1 MPTAR
6 GTSAGTIILTYRPR
20 ASAARPHLLPM
31 NTIARVALD
40 HARARRTS
48 GSAFDPWREI
58 ADRSA
63 EWVGSQSIVLRDA
76 IVLVPFPEMLAPAR
90 LAFAQCGVWMP
101 RIETTQTLAASLGP
115 PTGPGSDGGFET
127 ALDALVAMQ
136 LLARE
141 TWGADWSRRDPRG
154 FEHGARRIVAAA
166 IELGRAVAAVAPDD
180 RAAWWETARSA
191 LRAGGGPGGKERV
204 LAQIALEWAAAAPAP
219 ATDRLFALHPSAWIA
234 IEAGGADPLTD
245 RLMTL
250 SLAPALVI
258 VTDVA
263 LDDPFAALAA
273 ALVEPPAFALCDGVE
288 DEAGAAAA
296 QILDHLGRAERPV
309 ALIAQDRVLVRRIR
323 ALLERAGVRVG
334 DETGWKL
341 STTRAGAAVMAL
353 LVAARHTASTD
364 AYLDWLKSLPI
375 GATTHGSALAALE
388 AACRRSGAAR
398 RDEIAALELD
408 AGASQLHA
416 DALAILEA
424 LETPSRRSLPEWLD
438 AVAAALDRSA
448 ALTRLRDDAAGR
460 QALAALAIDPPLD
473 IDRRRVLAGEI
484 EAITLAEFTRWV
496 DDIFERVA
504 FRPAPDGDSTL
515 GGASISLD
523 VVITPL
529 ARAMLRPFAA
539 VVFPG
544 ADDHTLGR
552 ADSADSIL
560 PHALEESSGLAG
572 RSTRA
577 KTELLGF
584 AHVLRLP
591 QVTLLRSRGDASEPV
606 AESPLVERLRLALAE
621 GGRAL
626 RPWHDPRVER
636 RISVEPIR
644 ATAPS
649 VPAGLLPER
658 LSASAYEAL
667 RACPYRFFARSVLRL
682 GEADE
687 LDDEVEKRDYG
698 NWLHKVLHAFHLER
712 EELSQRSDIASDT
725 ARLFDIGAAQLAEAG
740 FDPASFLPF
749 DASFAA
755 FAPRYVD
762 WLHERERQGWS
773 WSAGETEVVFAP
785 AELEGVELF
794 GRIDR
799 IDRHD
804 PGEGAVLEL
813 IDYKT
818 GSAAKLKSGMVERFE
833 DTQLAFYAALVGSGT
848 DRPLRASYLALDGS
862 HGLEPIDHLEVRAS
876 AEALVAGA
884 ARDLRRLRAG
894 TGLPALGA
902 GSACDYCEARGLCR
916 RDHWTAD
923 EATAAV
929 EDEPDR

>member
-1 MPTAR
+1 
-6 GTSAGTIILTYRPR
+6 
-20 ASAARPHLLPM
+20 M

-40 HARARRTS
+40 HAQAP
-48 GSAFDPWREI
+48 GSPPASFDPWREI
-58 ADRSA
+58 ASRSA
-63 EWVGSQSIVLRDA
+63 EWVAVQSIVLRDA
-76 IVLVPFPEMLAPAR
+76 IVVVPFLEMLAPAR
-90 LAFAQCGVWMP
+90 RAFARLGVWMP
-101 RIETTQTLAASLGP
+101 RIETTQTLAAGLGP
-115 PTGPGSDGGFET
+115 PTGPGNDGGFDA
-127 ALDALVAMQ
+127 ALDTLVAMQ

-141 TWGADWSRRDPRG
+141 SWGADWSRRDPRG

-166 IELGRAVAAVAPDD
+166 HELGRAVAAVAPDD
-180 RAAWWETARSA
+180 RSAWWDTARSG
-191 LRAGGGPGGKERV
+191 LRSGGGPGGKERV
-204 LAQIALEWAAAAPAP
+204 LTQIALEWAAAAPVP

-234 IEAGGADPLTD
+234 VEAGGGDPLVG
-245 RLMTL
+245 RLM
-250 SLAPALVI
+250 SASVAPALVI
-258 VTDVA
+258 ATDVS
-263 LDDPFAALAA
+263 LDDPFAALADA
-273 ALVEPPAFALCDGVE
+273 AGDAPAFALCDGFE
-288 DEAGAAAA
+288 DQACAAAA
-296 QILDHLGRAERPV
+296 QVLDHLGRAERPV
-309 ALIAQDRVLVRRIR
+309 ALVAQDRVLVRRIR

-341 STTRAGAAVMAL
+341 STTRAGSAVMAL
-353 LVAARHTASTD
+353 LVAARHTASAD

-375 GATTHGSALAALE
+375 GASTHGCALAALE
-388 AACRRSGAAR
+388 SACRRSGTSR
-398 RDEIAALELD
+398 RDAIAALALD
-408 AGASQLHA
+408 AGASRLHS
-416 DALAILEA
+416 DALATLHA

-438 AVAAALDRSA
+438 VVGAALDRSG
-448 ALTRLRDDAAGR
+448 ALARLRDDAAGR

-473 IDRRRVLAGEI
+473 VDRRRALAGEV

-504 FRPAPDGDSTL
+504 FRPAPGGDSADE
-515 GGASISLD
+515 GASSGVD

-539 VVFPG
+539 LVFPG

-552 ADSADSIL
+552 AESSDSIL
-560 PHALEESSGLAG
+560 PRALEDALGLAG

-577 KTELLGF
+577 DAELLAF
-584 AHVLRLP
+584 AQALRLP

-621 GGRAL
+621 RGRAL
-626 RPWHDPRVER
+626 RPWRDPRVER
-636 RISVEPIR
+636 RVPAEPVR
-644 ATAPS
+644 AGAPS
-649 VPAGLLPER
+649 VSAALLPER

-698 NWLHKVLHAFHLER
+698 SWLHAVLHVFHLER
-712 EELSQRSDIASDT
+712 EARADRSNAAADT
-725 ARLFDIGAAQLAEAG
+725 ARLVEIGAAQLAEAG

-762 WLHERERQGWS
+762 WLHEREREGWS
-773 WSAGETEVVFAP
+773 WSAGETELAFAP

-799 IDRHD
+799 IDRFGHGD
-804 PGEGAVLEL
+804 GAVLEL

-848 DRPLRASYLALDGS
+848 DQPLRASYLALDGS
-862 HGLEPIDHLEVRAS
+862 HGLEPIDHLDVAAS
-876 AEALVAGA
+876 ARALVAGA
-884 ARDLRRLRAG
+884 ARDLRRLREG
-894 TGLPALGA
+894 VGLPPLGA

-923 EATAAV
+923 DARAPAATD
-929 EDEPDR
+929 DEQSR